1 MFDCGKIT
9 GHGKMLYRLGGHYE
23 GEWIDSHYNGLG
35 EQNDVTGKIYKGH
48 FKNDQKHGKGVLNFV
63 Q

>member
-1 MFDCGKIT
+1 
-9 GHGKMLYRLGGHYE
+9 MLYRLGGHYE
-23 GEWIDSHYNGLG
+23 GEWIDNHYNGLG